1 MALQKTDTELK
12 NEAVAAREVVSMVSE
27 MASPER
33 LHEKEYHFDEGMG
46 QSLQDHVREVKE
58 RTPGLTV
65 HTRRDRDGFAI
76 VKTEWKPEF
85 KYRLD
90 TDIDLDRL

>member
-46 QSLQDHVREVKE
+46 QSL
-58 RTPGLTV
+58 
-65 HTRRDRDGFAI
+65 
-76 VKTEWKPEF
+76 
-85 KYRLD
+85 
-90 TDIDLDRL
+90 

>member
-1 MALQKTDTELK
+1 MAESLRRKKVISGEWSEQDSHQLLQKHIESFMALQKTDTELK

-46 QSLQDHVREVKE
+46 QSL
-58 RTPGLTV
+58 
-65 HTRRDRDGFAI
+65 
-76 VKTEWKPEF
+76 
-85 KYRLD
+85 
-90 TDIDLDRL
+90 